1 MGNPNMSGIMNKPL
15 AEILQQIERDF
26 NMTAQQAQAEAQRRY
41 PGRDHDRSP
50 RNGSMGLPVDSI
62 ETDEAIWYF
71 TDLPGLEKK
80 DLQVPKALHSSVC
93 TLTSA
98 SMHTALLP

>member
-1 MGNPNMSGIMNKPL
+1 MMGNPNMAGIMNKPL

-26 NMTAQQAQAEAQRRY
+26 GQAQAQQRY
-41 PGRDHDRSP
+41 PGQHNNNAGARDGAMR
-50 RNGSMGLPVDSI
+50 LPVDSI

-80 DLQVPKALHSSVC
+80 DLQVNHPLLSWLCIPAAK
-93 TLTSA
+93 
-98 SMHTALLP
+98 HTLLPPQ